1 MTSNSK
7 FDLSIDEIRLEA
19 TLQPRVVGI
28 DPKHVEEIQDAF
40 ELCPPVKVVQQGD
53 KYVLLDG
60 FHRYAAAQNLGLETI
75 PVEVVQPP
83 TDEDL
88 FGLAFALNAIHGK
101 PLTLSDRRNYASRI
115 LRTEPSLSDREVG
128 RRVGLM
134 QPTIAKV
141 RQELERSADIPVL
154 TERVGRDGQTYAV
167 APKRAN
173 GGTPLIEVRDNTFTP
188 GERAD
193 QRKLVRYFTELAI
206 MLAQQDDLP
215 GFDSIEDAVQA
226 CTAVLG
232 EEKAAELAET
242 LGWSSRNV
250 FQIAQGLG
258 FTEEAEA

>member
-1 MTSNSK
+1 M
-7 FDLSIDEIRLEA
+7 SIVSLAIDAVTIDSL
-19 TLQPRVVGI
+19 LQPRVGGI

-40 ELCPPVKVVQQGD
+40 DLCPPIKVVQQGD

-75 PVEVVQPP
+75 PVEIVQPN
-83 TDEDL
+83 DEDL
-88 FGLAFALNAIHGK
+88 FGIAFALNAAHGR

-115 LRTEPSLSDREVG
+115 LRAEPSLSDREVG

-154 TERVGRDGQTYAV
+154 TERIGRDGQTYAV
-167 APKRAN
+167 APKKAG
-173 GGTPLIEVRDNTFTP
+173 GGTPLIEVLGSAVTP

-193 QRKLVRYFTELAI
+193 QRKLVRYFTELAT

-215 GFDSIEDAVQA
+215 GFESIDDAVQA

-250 FQIAQGLG
+250 LQIAQGLG